1 VLDSFIAQFY
11 DDKPVP
17 RLILLSHEVPS
28 QELLSEA
35 LAIKADRKVDIRCPQ
50 RGNKTGL
57 VEHALQNAREALAR
71 KMAETSSQRTLL
83 AGVAE
88 RFGLAKVPRRIEVFD
103 NSHIS
108 GTNAVGGMIVAGPEG
123 MVKNQYRKF
132 NIKSDAVNPGDDYGM
147 MREVFTRRFKRVAEE
162 LRGASADQE
171 TQTAGFTEAVSTAG
185 RSGYP
190 GSSAAE
196 DGHDRASLDVAKTPD
211 IHAAQARR
219 MNSGETVEED
229 DEDDDSDGVL
239 DTSAFPTIP
248 DLILVDG
255 GAGQLAVARDVL
267 AEFGLTDI
275 IPVVGVAKGPDR
287 DAGREHFHVPGKPR
301 SFMLEPR
308 DPVLYFVQRLR
319 DEAHRFAIG
328 THRAKRAKALG
339 VNPLDE
345 IEGIGPTRKR
355 ALLTHFGSAKSVSR
369 AGVED
374 LKAVPGISAQ
384 MAQAIYDF
392 FHDGKGEDSRGTR
405 NPDQ

>member
-1 VLDSFIAQFY
+1 
-11 DDKPVP
+11 
-17 RLILLSHEVPS
+17 
-28 QELLSEA
+28 
-35 LAIKADRKVDIRCPQ
+35 
-50 RGNKTGL
+50 
-57 VEHALQNAREALAR
+57 
-71 KMAETSSQRTLL
+71 
-83 AGVAE
+83 
-88 RFGLAKVPRRIEVFD
+88 VFD

-132 NIKSDAVNPGDDYGM
+132 NIKSDAVTPGDDYAM

-162 LRGASADQE
+162 LRGTPS
-171 TQTAGFTEAVSTAG
+171 TGLPEAVSTAG

-190 GSSAAE
+190 GSLPAVDEPNSASPDA
-196 DGHDRASLDVAKTPD
+196 VKTPD
-211 IHAAQARR
+211 IQSAPLRR
-219 MNSGETVEED
+219 LDSGEPKESEPQVL
-229 DEDDDSDGVL
+229 DESETDDDDGTIL

-255 GAGQLAVARDVL
+255 GAGQLAVAREVL

-328 THRAKRAKALG
+328 THRAKRAKALS